1 MKRFIENWKNIFLL
15 PALAAPMLAGC
26 SDDFNPNR
34 GGNDAYENGVVVYV
48 PSVMKDLEPT
58 PSTRTRGELN
68 DFQAKEG
75 EIKSLHLFAYPVS
88 GNAAAKV
95 IDLTKAEV
103 SQNAPEGYS
112 GYKLEIDPGSY
123 RLYVVA
129 NVSFSDASAISE
141 DDLKNYSVTA
151 PASAKNGLPMSCA
164 NSEMMVQYNGDT
176 GYASVTD
183 ATGVNMAS
191 GAAVK
196 VKADLKFAVT
206 KVRVTMLN
214 DMRPELKLEESGLN
228 NLAGASSLMPG
239 GEVADVTTISG
250 KFAEAGYYEL
260 PEMKEDLLKVQ
271 VDNMTSVSTP
281 GDTWA
286 WQGTTYVAE
295 RLFDNDVTEKS
306 TVALTL
312 SDGTTKVLTIGTA
325 GEGLKRSYFYDYVGN
340 SKGKFVLDVQPWDP
354 VTIAGAL
361 HGPYFLHVDQ
371 TDITIEAGEQT
382 SLWFESNAQ
391 ISCISNTY
399 TSGETEIPIYNF
411 TIKDNEIKISVN
423 PEIKGNMLDAVKA
436 QDGWRSF
443 TIKAG
448 TILKRIEVKELNLHE
463 FLTVD
468 VNNVTIDVREQVAS
482 GTYSGAFIIP
492 IRTNLNSFS
501 ITPSDNWPE
510 GSEITLC
517 DPDGQKIEN
526 LNNISTPEGGV
537 YNLQLKF
544 SGLNDGKTFWQA
556 TSQMQFTVSGTPT
569 VGDPVELPV
578 TVNVLASSED
588 YIIHLYAPGWN
599 APHIYVYQSLELPA
613 DHPQYPNGIVSN
625 GDGGNTAYEYIFSG
639 AVAFRGW
646 NVPYN
651 GVNYNNPNDRLEKD
665 GYAYKFTEGNS
676 ANGSWDAGRDG
687 WLNHYYVYDFCE
699 DYRAEMKEKCS
710 QCKNVQIGW
719 PGAVMLEEGGGWWKF
734 VLSGLATPGKALMMF
749 TDNHNGSGPRYP
761 EINDPGIPLFDY
773 PSREGWI
780 DVSGSGSKQFS
791 PNAPAAPQ
799 LFKYRIYWPYSNS
812 FNGLNIWNGSLSFGN
827 SSYSNFS
834 NGSTQT
840 ASNGN
845 ATYHKHNDQY
855 AYIEFENKSIDPM
868 SWNYQRMPDHKPDN
882 GVQLPNNYKLEDGYY
897 CYTITGE
904 GTGYAGKPDGSVTP
918 PTPSNTYRIYWKY
931 NSSSWNGLNFWGD
944 AGIYNAIYD
953 NYPNVKTGV
962 GSNGKFVKYNDSYVY
977 LEFTTN
983 NVITGSFNYQKR
995 SNDSYFD
1002 KTEGKSFNLFTKD
1015 EDGVYCYTID
1025 QGSGKPSG
1033 SVTPPTPSEEYV
1045 TYRIAWPYSY
1055 SGIKRNKIY
1064 CYTGLPDGTK
1074 VGNEGDTS
1082 LQNQDYTYNDK
1093 YINEAYFVFRVPSN
1107 ADSWTITNVWIKRE
1121 NGGEDGA
1128 YTIHKSDF
1136 KLYEGSDILTYKITS
1151 F

>member
-26 SDDFNPNR
+26 SDDFNPDR
-34 GGNDAYENGVVVYV
+34 GGNDASENGVVVYV

-68 DFQAKEG
+68 DFQADEG

-88 GNAAAKV
+88 GNAATKV

-129 NVSFSDASAISE
+129 NVSFSNASAISE

-214 DMRPELKLEESGLN
+214 DMRPKLELEESGLN
-228 NLAGASSLMPG
+228 NLADASSLMPG
-239 GEVADVTTISG
+239 GEVDDVTTISG
-250 KFAEAGYYEL
+250 EFAEAGYYEL
-260 PEMKEDLLKVQ
+260 PEMKENLLKVQ
-271 VDNMTSVSTP
+271 VDKMTSVSTP

-295 RLFDNDVTEKS
+295 RLFDNDATEKS

-312 SDGTTKVLTIGTA
+312 SDGTTKVLTIGTT

-361 HGPYFLHVDQ
+361 HGPYFLHVDK

-436 QDGWRSF
+436 QDGWKSF

-501 ITPSDNWPE
+501 ITPSDNWPA

-517 DPDGQKIEN
+517 DHDGQKIEN

-613 DHPQYPNGIVSN
+613 THEHPNAPVGV
-625 GDGGNTAYEYIFSG
+625 GDGNAALEYSFTG

-646 NVPYN
+646 NVN
-651 GVNYNNPNDRLEKD
+651 GSDNQNHNNPNDALTLNKENFF
-665 GYAYKFTEGNS
+665 YVFNEGTASHGN
-676 ANGSWDAGRDG
+676 WEAGKG
-687 WLNHYYVYDFCE
+687 NWEYHYYDMDFCE
-699 DYRAEMKEKCS
+699 SYRSSVDCDDCNNKEKW
-710 QCKNVQIGW
+710 NRLY
-719 PGAVMLEEGGGWWKF
+719 PGIAMKSEGDGWWVF
-734 VLSGLATPGKALMMF
+734 NLSGVATPGKALIMF
-749 TDNHNGSGPRYP
+749 TDNHGGSDSNRYP
-761 EINDPGIPLFDY
+761 GGGDPGIPLFDY

-868 SWNYQRMPDHKPDN
+868 SWNYQRMPNHNDQSTIPA
-882 GVQLPNNYKLEDGYY
+882 NYKLEDGYY

-904 GTGYAGKPDGSVTP
+904 GTGYA
-918 PTPSNTYRIYWKY
+918 
-931 NSSSWNGLNFWGD
+931 
-944 AGIYNAIYD
+944 
-953 NYPNVKTGV
+953 
-962 GSNGKFVKYNDSYVY
+962 
-977 LEFTTN
+977 
-983 NVITGSFNYQKR
+983 
-995 SNDSYFD
+995 
-1002 KTEGKSFNLFTKD
+1002 
-1015 EDGVYCYTID
+1015 
-1025 QGSGKPSG
+1025 GKPSG

-1055 SGIKRNKIY
+1055 SGINRNKIY